1 MSYRNPKIIE
11 DRSGEILAR
20 GLSQG
25 ISGLAKGITD
35 LGVLRKKEREQR
47 RLQVQRTNKY
57 LNNLEQKLIT
67 DPTYFN
73 KGRKIFGEELMKG
86 MSEAT
91 EYNAQRQYDILAPG
105 AGGMTRISRDNAQ
118 LVQGYKSQYAIN
130 NEAAKALIG
139 NVPVE
144 EELAKSQNAAGNRQF
159 YKADKDG
166 SITRSETFSRS
177 TSNTGGYT
185 GRLEN
190 RGEEGMWYIASGPDG
205 TYEAPAA
212 DLPDIF
218 NNLIEEIPN
227 VQNKLQ
233 EEIPKLF
240 YDKNNNFQTNLV
252 DKNEFNVANTNEKG
266 EKVLEDRQI
275 LNTETVNIKRE
286 KLINTTLATV
296 NGAKN
301 DKQEQNMYLDDLVV
315 VDAKGIPIDSEAW
328 QRLDPMDQ
336 KRYVQASVDKTFFVD
351 TKIKEIKPGEP
362 KEGYYRL
369 VKSNPIEEDKKGST
383 SKLTEKQKNR
393 LAYDRRTN
401 NYFAQEGIDKT
412 IAIEKSLDL
421 NSRAR
426 LNNQSITG
434 INFNPTGFTV
444 NLGEDPNAEIGAG
457 GVAPSITESFTY
469 NSIDGQ
475 EALVTLVNTQYFGGT
490 SRTEAEKM
498 VANILNKYKN

>member
-328 QRLDPMDQ
+328 QRLDSMDQ

-362 KEGYYRL
+362 KEGYYR
-369 VKSNPIEEDKKGST
+369 VVDSNPIEEDKKGKKIGSAEQT
-383 SKLTEKQKNR
+383 LIDLKEDITTQ
-393 LAYDRRTN
+393 
-401 NYFAQEGIDKT
+401 FAQDIP
-412 IAIEKSLDL
+412 IETAVDL
-421 NSRAR
+421 A
-426 LNNQSITG
+426 LNLENDVVFTQ
-434 INFNPTGFTV
+434 NGFTID
-444 NLGEDPNAEIGAG
+444 LGEDED
-457 GVAPSITESFTY
+457 SIIEEGKPAKRKLKSYTY
-469 NSIDGQ
+469 NSEDPIKNKEAQNKLIDLVRKKYFSGQ
-475 EALVTLVNTQYFGGT
+475 SGYTNAAKLVKDLL
-490 SRTEAEKM
+490 K
-498 VANILNKYKN
+498 KYKAKTN